1 MIDITEPVVMNYQ
14 SITFSKKLIGC
25 FNLLAT
31 AMHCETEY
39 VEARFI
45 YGLALQL
52 ARVYLKTP
60 DAP

>member
-1 MIDITEPVVMNYQ
+1 MNYQ
-14 SITFSKKLIGC
+14 SIPFSKKLIGC